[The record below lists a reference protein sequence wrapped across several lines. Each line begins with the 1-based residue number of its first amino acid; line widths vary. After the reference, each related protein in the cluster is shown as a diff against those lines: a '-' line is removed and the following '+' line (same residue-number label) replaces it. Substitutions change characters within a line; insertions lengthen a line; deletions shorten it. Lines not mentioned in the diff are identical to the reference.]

1 MAVLMTNDNKE
12 LIVTCNCGCENAVHI
27 RIDCEDDDY
36 YSLCSYLNSN
46 WYRDQDDRVLS
57 VIGRKL
63 KKIWAIIR
71 NKDYHYSDII
81 MTKADFEVFK
91 EYVNSVE

>member
-12 LIVTCNCGCENAVHI
+12 LVVTCKCGCENAVHI
-27 RIDCEDDDY
+27 RIDHEDWDDY
-36 YSLCSYLNSN
+36 ALCSYLNSN
-46 WYRDQDDRVLS
+46 WYRDQDDRVLR

-71 NKDYHYSDII
+71 NKDYHYSEIV